1 MLLPFHVPEDDG
13 AAVVFS
19 VVENTGF
26 PSKLRTRFQPPFIEL
41 LGWELAD
48 ALVLAEKRWE
58 TEVNKTQGTSKPAA
72 SFWAGFTHNAT
83 LLELALAYS

>member
-1 MLLPFHVPEDDG
+1 MLLPFHMPEDDG

-58 TEVNKTQGTSKPAA
+58 TEVNKMQGTSKPAA